1 MKKNTILIVDD
12 CPIYQ
17 SLLQKLVEKAG
28 FLAESCTDG
37 MQAMIRTNSNMENVA
52 AVLLD
57 IYMPEIDG
65 ISMLGHLRS
74 KYPAL
79 PVYVISGSDDPDDK
93 TGVLALGA
101 AGYIAKPMNSEAI
114 EVLTQTLLQTL
125 RALE

>member
-1 MKKNTILIVDD
+1 MSKNIILIIDD

-17 SLLQKLVEKAG
+17 TTLQNLVAQSG
-28 FLAESCTDG
+28 FTTESCTDG

-65 ISMLGHLRS
+65 ISLLGHLRN

-79 PVYVISGSDDPDDK
+79 PVYVISGSEDPDDK

-101 AGYIAKPMNSEAI
+101 KQYIAKPLDGEAAAAL
-114 EVLTQTLLQTL
+114 VKTLQELG
-125 RALE
+125 